1 MEDKKI
7 NDDLYHMEDQKTE
20 VLTAYEEKR
29 MNLQKRIRAHEEELK
44 QLSFFQFRKKRELK
58 DRIRELQERLRYE
71 EKRVEERVKEIRR
84 QEEELQGK
92 FKNEQ

>member
-1 MEDKKI
+1 MEDNKT
-7 NDDLYHMEDQKTE
+7 NNELYHMEDQKTE
-20 VLTAYEEKR
+20 VLKAYEEKR

-44 QLSFFQFRKKRELK
+44 QISFFQFKKKRELN

-71 EKRVEERVKEIRR
+71 EKRAEERVREIRR

-92 FKNEQ
+92 FKDEQ